1 MVDMVMIVRRAVS
14 AVAVVYTFRH
24 KKSREKSHNLTD
36 SVADDC
42 RVGEPECQKR
52 VTRVDPDV
60 VENRR
65 CVKCER

>member
-1 MVDMVMIVRRAVS
+1 MLLLMLLMFILFG
-14 AVAVVYTFRH
+14 T
-24 KKSREKSHNLTD
+24 KSVGEKSHNLTD

-60 VENRR
+60 VGNGR

>member
-1 MVDMVMIVRRAVS
+1 MGICADLLLASSVVS
-14 AVAVVYTFRH
+14 A
-24 KKSREKSHNLTD
+24 SITD